1 MFSRRT
7 LTLAAGAAT
16 LALAGLGLG
25 ACERGAG
32 GATGGSSSYEL
43 PSDVPVGSPDAKV
56 VLVEYASITCPHCA
70 AFNNNVKPQ
79 LKAEYI
85 DTGLVRFVFRE
96 FPTPPVD
103 LAMAGHMLAF
113 CAGADKREAMLDT
126 LFRQQMEI
134 FQQAQGPGGPRAALL
149 PVAAAAGVSEADF
162 DACMAN
168 EEVLQR
174 MRDVYKHGTEVDRV
188 TGTPSLFING
198 QKFEGPGG
206 REIAFSDLK
215 PALDAALTAAGVT
228 PPGAAAPAAP
238 AAPAATPPAEAPA
251 APADKK

>member
-25 ACERGAG
+25 ACGGGAG

-43 PSDVPVGSPDAKV
+43 PSDVPVGSKDAKV

-70 AFNNNVKPQ
+70 AFNNTVKPQ

-96 FPTPPVD
+96 FPTAPVE

-113 CAGADKREAMLDT
+113 CAGPERRDAMLDT

-134 FQQAQGPGGPRAALL
+134 FQQAQGPGGTRSALL
-149 PVAAAAGVSEADF
+149 PVAAAAGISEADF
-162 DACMAN
+162 DACMQN
-168 EEVLQR
+168 EDVLKR
-174 MRDVYKHGTEVDRV
+174 MRDVYKHGNEVDRV
-188 TGTPSLFING
+188 TGTPTLLING
-198 QKFEGPGG
+198 QKFEAPAG
-206 REIAFSDLK
+206 REITFADLK
-215 PALDAALTAAGVT
+215 PALDAALTTAGVT
-228 PPGAAAPAAP
+228 PPAAAAAPAAP
-238 AAPAATPPAEAPA
+238 AAPAPAAPA
-251 APADKK
+251 APAAAADQK

>member
-25 ACERGAG
+25 ACEQGAG

-43 PSDVPVGSPDAKV
+43 PSDVPVGSKDAKV
-56 VLVEYASITCPHCA
+56 VIVEYASITCPHCA
-70 AFNNNVKPQ
+70 AFNNTVKPQ

-96 FPTPPVD
+96 FPTPPVE

-113 CAGADKREAMLDT
+113 CAGPEKRDALLDT

-134 FQQAQGPGGPRAALL
+134 FQQARGPGGPRSALL
-149 PVAAAAGVSEADF
+149 PIAAAAGVNETDF

-168 EEVLQR
+168 EDVLQR
-174 MRDVYKHGTEVDRV
+174 MRDVYKHGVEVDRV
-188 TGTPSLFING
+188 SGTPTLFING
-198 QKFEGPGG
+198 QEFRAPGG
-206 REIAFSDLK
+206 REIAFTDLK
-215 PALDAALTAAGVT
+215 PAVDAALAAAGVT
-228 PPGAAAPAAP
+228 PPAAAGAAAPAAP
-238 AAPAATPPAEAPA
+238 AEAAPA